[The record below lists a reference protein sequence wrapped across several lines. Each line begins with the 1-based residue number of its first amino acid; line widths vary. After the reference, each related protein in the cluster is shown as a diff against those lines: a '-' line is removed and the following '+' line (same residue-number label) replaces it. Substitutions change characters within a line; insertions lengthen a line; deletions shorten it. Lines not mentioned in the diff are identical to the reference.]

1 MTVVLETDI
10 FPISGS
16 EVKLVLDTPAGL
28 VHATAECEH
37 HKVTAV
43 TLQNVPS
50 VVILSDVET
59 EEGIGR
65 ITSDIAYGG
74 NFYAILPAEQAGVAI
89 RLDQANTLVDTGR
102 RIRTALNEYVGD
114 RVVHPENPGVRG
126 VSHMM
131 VTAEPTNPKTHKKN
145 MVLYGPAA
153 STVPST
159 GRGTSARMAQ
169 MHFRGEL
176 ALNREFVHES
186 TIGSLFTGRLI
197 GPARSVGPFDAVVLT
212 VKGSAYIMGIQ
223 QFLLDSEDP
232 FQKGFRLG

>member
-1 MTVVLETDI
+1 MTVVLETEI

-37 HKVTAV
+37 HKATAV

-102 RIRTALNEYVGD
+102 RIRAALNEYVGD
-114 RVVHPENPGVRG
+114 RVVHPENPGIRG
-126 VSHMM
+126 VSHVMF
-131 VTAEPTNPKTHKKN
+131 TAEPTNLKAHKKN
-145 MVLYGPAA
+145 MVLYGSGGLDRSPCG
-153 STVPST
+153 T
-159 GRGTSARMAQ
+159 GTSARMAQ

-176 ALNREFVHES
+176 ALDQDFIHES

-197 GPARSVGPFDAVVLT
+197 GPAKNVGPFDAVVPT

-223 QFLLDSEDP
+223 QFLLDPEDP

>member
-1 MTVVLETDI
+1 
-10 FPISGS
+10 
-16 EVKLVLDTPAGL
+16 
-28 VHATAECEH
+28 
-37 HKVTAV
+37 
-43 TLQNVPS
+43 
-50 VVILSDVET
+50 
-59 EEGIGR
+59 
-65 ITSDIAYGG
+65 
-74 NFYAILPAEQAGVAI
+74 
-89 RLDQANTLVDTGR
+89 
-102 RIRTALNEYVGD
+102 
-114 RVVHPENPGVRG
+114 
-126 VSHMM
+126 MM

-153 STVPST
+153 WTVPSA

-197 GPARSVGPFDAVVLT
+197 GPARKVGPFDAVGLT

-232 FQKGFRLG
+232 FRKGFRLG

>member
-1 MTVVLETDI
+1 MTVVLETEI

-37 HKVTAV
+37 HKATAV

-89 RLDQANTLVDTGR
+89 RLDRPTRSSTPGGASAPRSTSTSATGWSTR
-102 RIRTALNEYVGD
+102 RTPA
-114 RVVHPENPGVRG
+114 
-126 VSHMM
+126 S
-131 VTAEPTNPKTHKKN
+131 
-145 MVLYGPAA
+145 AA
-153 STVPST
+153 SAT
-159 GRGTSARMAQ
+159 
-169 MHFRGEL
+169 
-176 ALNREFVHES
+176 
-186 TIGSLFTGRLI
+186 
-197 GPARSVGPFDAVVLT
+197 
-212 VKGSAYIMGIQ
+212 
-223 QFLLDSEDP
+223 
-232 FQKGFRLG
+232 

>member
-1 MTVVLETDI
+1 VTVVLETGI
-10 FPISGS
+10 FPISGP

-28 VHATAECEH
+28 AHATAECED

-50 VVILSDVET
+50 FVILSDVE
-59 EEGIGR
+59 GIGR
-65 ITSDIAYGG
+65 ITCDIAYGG

-89 RLDQANTLVDTGR
+89 RPDQANTLVDTGR
-102 RIRTALNEYVGD
+102 RIRAALNEYVGD
-114 RVVHPENPGVRG
+114 RVVHPENPGIRG

-153 STVPST
+153 STVPSM

-197 GPARSVGPFDAVVLT
+197 GPARTVGPFDAVVLT